1 LRTIEWLW
9 GDKMFPER
17 LRFLREQ
24 KNIPQKELGKMFNL
38 SKQTISA
45 YERGETS
52 PSIDTVVLFADF
64 FGVTTDFLLGK
75 QTEAVEEEGLFYNLS
90 EEEKRA
96 VRGHADSYRYR
107 KKLPKDACSEPSGLT
122 NTDKEGIKP
131 QLKRGYPGKKGKNRK
146 TGS

>member
-1 LRTIEWLW
+1 MTTMGERIKYLRGIKGITQEILANEIKC
-9 GDKMFPER
+9 DR
-17 LRFLREQ
+17 SS
-24 KNIPQKELGKMFNL
+24 L
-38 SKQTISA
+38 SKWENGLTFPPA
-45 YERGETS
+45 E
-52 PSIDTVVLFADF
+52 VVLELANY
-64 FGVTTDFLLGK
+64 FGVSTDFLYCR

-107 KKLPKDACSEPSGLT
+107 KKLSNDACSDSSGLT

-131 QLKRGYPGKKGKNRK
+131 QLKRGYPGQKGKNRK

>member
-1 LRTIEWLW
+1 MSIGQKIIELRKARGLSRTELANIMGIPYPTWSKYEK
-9 GDKMFPER
+9 DER
-17 LRFLREQ
+17 Q
-24 KNIPQKELGKMFNL
+24 
-38 SKQTISA
+38 
-45 YERGETS
+45 
-52 PSIDTVVLFADF
+52 IDHALLIVLADF
-64 FGVTTDFLLGK
+64 FDVTTDLLLGR
-75 QTEAVEEEGLFYNLS
+75 QTEAVKEEGLFYNLS

-107 KKLPKDACSEPSGLT
+107 KNLPKDACSDSPGLT

>member
-1 LRTIEWLW
+1 
-9 GDKMFPER
+9 MFPER

-96 VRGHADSYRYR
+96 VRGHADSKITFSVYGHV
-107 KKLPKDACSEPSGLT
+107 LPK
-122 NTDKEGIKP
+122 
-131 QLKRGYPGKKGKNRK
+131 NRRRLADRFDELVLQD
-146 TGS
+146 TQE